1 MRSSPGKPR
10 VLSLLTFFLLGNVAA
25 VAELISGTITQN
37 RTISGSNTVQGKVT
51 VPAGVVLTIS
61 PGTTL
66 LMQAAAEFEVRGQLL
81 ADGTEAAPI
90 LFTREVTAA
99 RWRRIA
105 FIQATESRMTH
116 CIFEYANSAGSHLD
130 YYDNDCNPA
139 TPAPTRTYHEA
150 IVLLASHVDFASC
163 TFRNLPDGGSSAE
176 GDALAVISDD
186 PANPGT
192 ASAHFAGCQF
202 LSIGQGIHTRFSHI
216 MVENCYFTGHRGDND
231 DIDMYGES
239 TPPPLIRNNVF
250 LNPGHDDMI
259 NPTRCS
265 AIIVGNIIS
274 GGDDH
279 GIVLRDAGR
288 PIVMNNLIFDCA
300 AAGISVQNQC
310 DALIVNNT
318 IVNCARGVRFFD
330 HDARWGAP
338 YCLTPGSGR
347 ATLINCIIW
356 NCTNSLTLAD
366 SPHTGD
372 RGSHARVFSC
382 NIQGGQAS
390 ATVSANS
397 TLEWGA
403 GNLNINPQF
412 TAGTHRPA
420 AGAPTIDA
428 GINPATIA
436 AALAA
441 LESVDPDGNPRPL
454 DGNGDGTAA
463 WDMGAYEFLLA
474 TADTNGDGIPD
485 GWTQS
490 HGFSPIDPGVA
501 TGNPDGDS
509 YDTFNE
515 WLADTDPRDAQSF
528 LDITSFNSSP
538 AAVLRLQT
546 SASRRYTLYSS
557 SSLAPADWT
566 PVPGQIDVQGS
577 GGILSLTD
585 LTAGAREFYRIGV
598 RP

>member
-1 MRSSPGKPR
+1 MISSHCKPR
-10 VLSLLTFFLLGNVAA
+10 VLSLLTFFILGNVAA
-25 VAELISGTITQN
+25 VAEMITGTITQS

-66 LMQAAAEFEVRGQLL
+66 LMQASAEFEVRGQLL
-81 ADGTEAAPI
+81 ADGTAAEPI

-105 FIQATESRMTH
+105 FIQAAESRMTH

-130 YYDNDCNPA
+130 YYDNDCNLA
-139 TPAPTRTYHEA
+139 TPQPARTYHEA

-163 TFRNLPDGGSSAE
+163 TFRSLPDGGSTAE

-192 ASAHFAGCQF
+192 ASARFDGCQF
-202 LSIGQGIHTRFSHI
+202 LSIGQGIHSRFSHI
-216 MVENCYFTGHRGDND
+216 LVENCFFTGHHGDND

-279 GIVLRDAGR
+279 GIVLRDAGA

-330 HDARWGAP
+330 HDTRWGAP

-366 SPHTGD
+366 SPYTAD
-372 RGSHARVFSC
+372 RGSHVRVFSC

-412 TAGTHRPA
+412 TAGTQRPA

-441 LESVDPDGNPRPL
+441 LESIDPDGHPRPL

-463 WDMGAYEFLLA
+463 WDMGAYEFLLS
-474 TADTNGDGIPD
+474 TADSNGDGIPD

-490 HGFSPIDPGVA
+490 HGFSPIAPGVA
-501 TGNPDGDS
+501 TENPDGDS

-515 WLADTDPRDAQSF
+515 WLADTDPRNAQSF
-528 LDITSFNSSP
+528 LDITSFNSTPS
-538 AAVLRLQT
+538 AVLRLQT

-557 SSLAPADWT
+557 ASLAPAEWT

-577 GGILSLTD
+577 GGILTLTD
-585 LTAGAREFYRIGV
+585 LTAAAREFYRIGV